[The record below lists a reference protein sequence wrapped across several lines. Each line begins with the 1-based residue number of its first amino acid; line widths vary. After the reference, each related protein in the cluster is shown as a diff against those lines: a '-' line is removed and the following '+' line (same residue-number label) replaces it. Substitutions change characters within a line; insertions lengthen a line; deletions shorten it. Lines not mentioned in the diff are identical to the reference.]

1 MKQTKTSKRDG
12 VFPGVLVVLLLIASL
27 ALNVMLLTGCL
38 TINGGGKGGK
48 KEGGNDSRK
57 PTESTYLR
65 GIAAQLGI
73 DESSDKTPGDIAFDI
88 EQRLSARQVYR
99 GTVLSEETVQKV
111 SSAIWIPA
119 DRETFESYH
128 EFIGKVA
135 GKTILV
141 ID

>member
-1 MKQTKTSKRDG
+1 MKQTKTSKRAG
-12 VFPGVLVVLLLIASL
+12 VFPGVLVVLLLIVSL
-27 ALNVMLLTGCL
+27 ALNVMSLTGCL
-38 TINGGGKGGK
+38 TFGGGGKGGK
-48 KEGGNDSRK
+48 EEGGNAPQKS
-57 PTESTYLR
+57 TESTYLR

-88 EQRLSARQVYR
+88 EQRLRARQVYR
-99 GTVLSEETVQKV
+99 GTVLSEDGFQKA
-111 SSAIWIPA
+111 SWAIRIPA